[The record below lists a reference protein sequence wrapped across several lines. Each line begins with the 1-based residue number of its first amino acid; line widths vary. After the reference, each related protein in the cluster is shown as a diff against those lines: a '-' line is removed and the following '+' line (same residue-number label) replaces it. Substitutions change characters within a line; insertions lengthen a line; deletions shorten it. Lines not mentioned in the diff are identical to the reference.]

1 MADVTGDDANPAD
14 WLRAATAG
22 VVAQELEGIYARCAE
37 AIAARGPA
45 CWASGRCCNFEAAG
59 HLLYVTGLE
68 AAYTVARLDAA
79 AWMGA
84 PGKPETTEITI
95 GGGARVQGGGAGA
108 DSAGGLAVGV
118 SPAAAGR
125 VLAAIGS
132 GCVFQKANL
141 CGAHTIKPLGC
152 RIYFCDRSAQDWQQD
167 VHEMLI
173 TDLRRL
179 HERHGIEYRYGEW
192 RSMLRQVLTHV
203 AAG

>member
-1 MADVTGDDANPAD
+1 MSLCLADVTGDDVNPAD
-14 WLRAATAG
+14 WLRAAAAG

-79 AWMGA
+79 VWMGVDGDGQA
-84 PGKPETTEITI
+84 TAITI
-95 GGGARVQGGGAGA
+95 GGGARVEGGGVAGVV
-108 DSAGGLAVGV
+108 GL
-118 SPAAAGR
+118 SPAAAR
-125 VLAAIGS
+125 KLLAAIGG
-132 GCVFQKANL
+132 GCVFQRANL
-141 CGAHTIKPLGC
+141 CGVHGIKPLGC
-152 RIYFCDRSAQDWQQD
+152 RIYFCDRSAQDWQQG

-173 TDLRRL
+173 TELRRL
-179 HERHGIEYRYGEW
+179 HERHGIAYRYGEW